1 MRRAQRTIAL
11 GDLIAA
17 AFDEATAVAGDAK
30 RHARVATEV
39 VAWLLC
45 QTGNARTARRLAR
58 AT

>member
-1 MRRAQRTIAL
+1 MRRAKRTIAL
-11 GDLIAA
+11 GDLIAS
-17 AFDEATAVAGDAK
+17 AFDEAAALTDDAK
-30 RHARVATEV
+30 RHARVASEV